1 MSGAQPSEATYEV
14 FIVDDDPVVHEALSA
29 AFQRNGFRVT
39 SFSDGNAFLAAA
51 IQMEPACVL
60 LDVSMPVV
68 SGLDVL
74 KKLVA
79 RHYPSPIVMLSG
91 KRDVPI
97 VVEAIKNGALDFIE
111 KPFDADAVVTRVREA
126 LTVWTPERGGAGA
139 GVARRIAAF
148 DTLTARERIVLAEIA
163 TGVSNKH
170 IGRNLGISRRTVE
183 VHRAHIMEKLGAKNA
198 VDLMRLVLGG
208 DNAL

>member
-1 MSGAQPSEATYEV
+1 
-14 FIVDDDPVVHEALSA
+14 
-29 AFQRNGFRVT
+29 
-39 SFSDGNAFLAAA
+39 
-51 IQMEPACVL
+51 
-60 LDVSMPVV
+60 MPVV

-208 DNAL
+208 DNDL